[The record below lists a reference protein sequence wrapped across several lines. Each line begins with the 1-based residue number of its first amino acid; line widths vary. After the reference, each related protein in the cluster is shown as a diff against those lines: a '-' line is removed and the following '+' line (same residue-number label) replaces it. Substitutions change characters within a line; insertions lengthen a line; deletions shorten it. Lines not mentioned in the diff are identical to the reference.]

1 VTLLSTTQAAKL
13 LAITAPRVRVLAAT
27 GRLPGAQKIGNS
39 WVIPQ
44 ESLRAVR
51 VRKPGRP
58 RRKIK

>member
-1 VTLLSTTQAAKL
+1 MTLLSTSQAAKL
-13 LAITAPRVRVLAAT
+13 LGISAKRVRVLVAA
-27 GRLPGAQKIGNS
+27 GRLKAQKIGNS